1 MSAAIPLGSGGSSPS
16 RSGSRSWSPR
26 DAGLNRWTVLAAGTF
41 AQATYS
47 AIWFGVAVMA
57 PSLRDEFRL
66 SLGQVGV
73 LLSASLLGSVVSL
86 IPWGLAADRVGE
98 RWVLLAGVGGCGA
111 ALLAGSQVSTFE
123 ALLLVLVAA
132 GFLGASVQSASGRA
146 VMAWFPGSHR
156 GLALGIRQT
165 AIPISGFA
173 ASLALP
179 PIVRAGGIGWGFSAM
194 GIACL
199 AAAVVG
205 ALVLR
210 EIPPP
215 DGVDGGDIAPLRD
228 GRIWRISIGSAL
240 VVAPQMCVVGFTVL
254 LLHDHRGLSPGGAA
268 AVLAVVQL
276 LGIGARITAGRWS
289 DVVGSRLRPLRLIAL
304 AIVVFVTGSAAL
316 LSSPLV
322 VLIPALVVA
331 GVLSMSWNGLAFA
344 AAVEMAG
351 HRRSGAAIGLQQS
364 VLNGSG
370 AIYPGLFG
378 VLVSATSWWC
388 GFVAC
393 AGLTLAGWRVLL
405 ALPE

>member
-1 MSAAIPLGSGGSSPS
+1 M
-16 RSGSRSWSPR
+16 
-26 DAGLNRWTVLAAGTF
+26 T
-41 AQATYS
+41 
-47 AIWFGVAVMA
+47 A
-57 PSLRDEFRL
+57 PSLRDDFHL
-66 SLGQVGV
+66 SLGQTGV
-73 LLSASLLGSVVSL
+73 LLSGSLAGSVVSL
-86 IPWGLAADRVGE
+86 IPWGLATDRVGE
-98 RWVLLAGVGGCGA
+98 RWVLLAGLGGCGLALLGAAATSTFA
-111 ALLAGSQVSTFE
+111 ALF
-123 ALLLVLVAA
+123 LLLVLA

-146 VMAWFPGSHR
+146 VMAWFPGSQR

-165 AIPISGFA
+165 AIPLSGFA

-179 PIVRAGGIGWGFSAM
+179 PIVHAGGTGWGFAAM

-199 AAAVVG
+199 GGAVVG
-205 ALVLR
+205 AAALR
-210 EIPPP
+210 EIPAPEGS
-215 DGVDGGDIAPLRD
+215 DETDIQPLRD
-228 GRIWRISIGSAL
+228 RRLWRIGIGSSL

-254 LLHDHRGLSPGGAA
+254 LLHDHRGLTPGRAA

-276 LGIGARITAGRWS
+276 LGVVGRVAAGRWS

-304 AIVVFVTGSAAL
+304 AIVVFVAGSAAL

-322 VLIPALVVA
+322 VLIPVLVVA
-331 GVLSMSWNGLAFA
+331 GVLSMSWNGLSFA
-344 AAVEMAG
+344 ATVELAG

-364 VLNGSG
+364 LLNGSG

-378 VLVSATSWWC
+378 VLVGATSWWC

>member
-1 MSAAIPLGSGGSSPS
+1 MIPT
-16 RSGSRSWSPR
+16 
-26 DAGLNRWTVLAAGTF
+26 RWVVLTAGTF

-57 PSLRDEFRL
+57 PPLRDELHL
-66 SLGQVGV
+66 SLGQTG
-73 LLSASLLGSVVSL
+73 LLISASLAGSVVSL
-86 IPWGLAADRVGE
+86 IPWGLATDQIGE
-98 RWVLLAGVGGCGA
+98 RWVLLAGVGGCGL
-111 ALLAGSQVSTFE
+111 ALLGASLTSTFE
-123 ALLLVLVAA
+123 ALLLLLMLA

-146 VMAWFPGSHR
+146 VMAWFPGSQR

-179 PIVRAGGIGWGFSAM
+179 PIVHAGGTGWGFAAM
-194 GIACL
+194 GLACV

-210 EIPPP
+210 DIPLP
-215 DGVDGGDIAPLRD
+215 DGADAADVAPLRD
-228 GRIWRISIGSAL
+228 RRLWRLSIGSAL
-240 VVAPQMCVVGFTVL
+240 VLAPQMCVVGFTVL
-254 LLHDHRGLSPGGAA
+254 LLHDHRGLSPGHAA

-276 LGIGARITAGRWS
+276 LGIVARIGAGRWS
-289 DVVGSRLRPLRLIAL
+289 DVAGSRLRPLRLIAL
-304 AIVVFVTGSAAL
+304 AVAVFVTASAAL
-316 LSSPLV
+316 LSAPLV
-322 VLIPALVVA
+322 VFIPALVVA
-331 GVLSMSWNGLAFA
+331 GVLSMSWNGLSFA
-344 AAVEMAG
+344 AAVEVAG

-364 VLNGSG
+364 LLNGSG

-378 VLVSATSWWC
+378 VLVGATSWWC

>member
-1 MSAAIPLGSGGSSPS
+1 M
-16 RSGSRSWSPR
+16 
-26 DAGLNRWTVLAAGTF
+26 NRWTVLAAGTF

-57 PSLRDEFRL
+57 PSLRDELHL
-66 SLGQVGV
+66 SLGQTGV
-73 LLSASLLGSVVSL
+73 LISASLAGSVVSP
-86 IPWGLAADRVGE
+86 IPWGLATDRIGE
-98 RWVLLAGVGGCGA
+98 RWVLLAGVGGCGV
-111 ALLAGSQVSTFE
+111 ALLGASQAGTFE
-123 ALLLVLVAA
+123 ALLLLLMLA

-146 VMAWFPGSHR
+146 VMAWFPGSQR

-179 PIVRAGGIGWGFSAM
+179 PIVHGGGIGWGFATM
-194 GIACL
+194 GLACIV
-199 AAAVVG
+199 ASIVG

-210 EIPPP
+210 DIPFP
-215 DGVDGGDIAPLRD
+215 DGGDAADVAPLRD
-228 GRIWRISIGSAL
+228 RRLWRISIGSAL
-240 VVAPQMCVVGFTVL
+240 VLAPQMCVVGFTVL
-254 LLHDHRGLSPGGAA
+254 LLHDHRGLSPGHAA

-289 DVVGSRLRPLRLIAL
+289 DVAGSRLRPLRSIAV
-304 AIVVFVTGSAAL
+304 AVAVCVTASAAL
-316 LSSPLV
+316 LSAPLV
-322 VLIPALVVA
+322 VFIPSLVVA
-331 GVLSMSWNGLAFA
+331 GVLSMSWNGLSFA
-344 AAVEMAG
+344 AAVEAVG

-364 VLNGSG
+364 LLNGSG

-405 ALPE
+405 ALTE

>member
-1 MSAAIPLGSGGSSPS
+1 MIPT
-16 RSGSRSWSPR
+16 
-26 DAGLNRWTVLAAGTF
+26 RWVVLAAGTF

-57 PSLRDEFRL
+57 PSLRDELHL
-66 SLGQVGV
+66 SLGQTGV
-73 LLSASLLGSVVSL
+73 LISASLAGSVVSL
-86 IPWGLAADRVGE
+86 IPWGLATDRMGE
-98 RWVLLAGVGGCGA
+98 RWVLLAGVGGCGF
-111 ALLAGSQVSTFE
+111 ALLGASQTSTFE
-123 ALLLVLVAA
+123 ALLLLLVLA

-146 VMAWFPGSHR
+146 VMAWFPGSQR

-179 PIVRAGGIGWGFSAM
+179 PIVRGGGTGWGFATM
-194 GIACL
+194 GLACVV
-199 AAAVVG
+199 AAAVG

-210 EIPPP
+210 DIPLP
-215 DGVDGGDIAPLRD
+215 DGEDAARVAPLRD
-228 GRIWRISIGSAL
+228 RRLWRISIGSAL
-240 VVAPQMCVVGFTVL
+240 VLAPQMCVVGFTVL
-254 LLHDHRGLSPGGAA
+254 LLHDHRGLSPGHAA

-276 LGIGARITAGRWS
+276 LGIAARITAGRWS
-289 DVVGSRLRPLRLIAL
+289 DLAGSRLRPLRLIAL
-304 AIVVFVTGSAAL
+304 AVAAVVGGSAAL
-316 LSSPLV
+316 LSSPLIV
-322 VLIPALVVA
+322 FIPVLVVA
-331 GVLSMSWNGLAFA
+331 GVLSMSWNGLSFA
-344 AAVEMAG
+344 AAVEVAG

-364 VLNGSG
+364 LLNGSG

-378 VLVSATSWWC
+378 VLVGATSWWC

>member
-1 MSAAIPLGSGGSSPS
+1 MIPT
-16 RSGSRSWSPR
+16 
-26 DAGLNRWTVLAAGTF
+26 RWVVLAAGTF

-57 PSLRDEFRL
+57 PSLRDELDL
-66 SLGQVGV
+66 SLGQTGV
-73 LLSASLLGSVVSL
+73 LISASLAGSVVSL
-86 IPWGLAADRVGE
+86 IPWGLATDRIGE
-98 RWVLLAGVGGCGA
+98 RWVLVVGVGGCGA
-111 ALLAGSQVSTFE
+111 ALLAASQTSTFE
-123 ALLLVLVAA
+123 GLLLLLVLA

-146 VMAWFPGSHR
+146 VMAWFPGSQR

-179 PIVRAGGIGWGFSAM
+179 QIVGSGGTGWGFAAM
-194 GIACL
+194 GLACVA
-199 AAAVVG
+199 AAAVG
-205 ALVLR
+205 GFVLR
-210 EIPPP
+210 EIPAP
-215 DGVDGGDIAPLRD
+215 DGDDASDIAPLRD
-228 GRIWRISIGSAL
+228 RRLWRISIGSAL

-254 LLHDHRGLSPGGAA
+254 LLHDHRGLSPGRAA

-289 DVVGSRLRPLRLIAL
+289 DLTGSRLRPLRLIAL

-331 GVLSMSWNGLAFA
+331 GVLSMSWNGLSFA
-344 AAVEMAG
+344 AAVEVAG

-364 VLNGSG
+364 LLNGSG

-378 VLVSATSWWC
+378 VLVGATSWWC

>member
-1 MSAAIPLGSGGSSPS
+1 LIPT
-16 RSGSRSWSPR
+16 
-26 DAGLNRWTVLAAGTF
+26 RWVVLAAGTF

-57 PSLRDEFRL
+57 PNLRDELHL
-66 SLGQVGV
+66 SLGRTGV
-73 LLSASLLGSVVSL
+73 LISASLAGSVVSL
-86 IPWGLAADRVGE
+86 IPWGLATDRIGE
-98 RWVLLAGVGGCGA
+98 RWVLLAGVGGCGL
-111 ALLAGSQVSTFE
+111 ALLAASQASSF
-123 ALLLVLVAA
+123 AGLLLFLVLA

-146 VMAWFPGSHR
+146 VMAWFPGSQR

-179 PIVRAGGIGWGFSAM
+179 PIVHAGSYGWGFATMGLACVVASA
-194 GIACL
+194 
-199 AAAVVG
+199 VG

-210 EIPPP
+210 DIPLPE
-215 DGVDGGDIAPLRD
+215 GGDAAAVAPLRD
-228 GRIWRISIGSAL
+228 RRLWRISIGSAL
-240 VVAPQMCVVGFTVL
+240 VLAPQMCVVGFTVL
-254 LLHDHRGLSPGGAA
+254 LLHDHRGLSSGHAA

-289 DVVGSRLRPLRLIAL
+289 DLAGSRLRPLRLIAL
-304 AIVVFVTGSAAL
+304 SVAGFVTVSAAL

-322 VLIPALVVA
+322 VFVPALVVA
-331 GVLSMSWNGLAFA
+331 GVLSMSWNGLSFA
-344 AAVEMAG
+344 AAVEVAG

-364 VLNGSG
+364 LLNGSG

-378 VLVSATSWWC
+378 VLVGATSWWC